1 METDILMNQ
10 GKTVLITG
18 VAGFVGMHVAE
29 RLLKAG
35 ERIIGLDNL
44 NPYYDVGL
52 KEARLERLRKYDNFS
67 FVRMDLVN
75 HEGTEALFSKYRP
88 QVVIHL
94 AAQAGVRYSLQ
105 DPFSYSDSN
114 LTGFLSMLEACR
126 HGEVKHLV
134 FASSSSVYG
143 ANGKLPLSVA
153 DRVDRPVSLYG
164 ATKRAGELMAYSYAH
179 LYKIPTTGL
188 RFFTVYGPWG
198 RPDMAYFFFTR
209 DILAGRTIK
218 LFNYGA
224 MKRDFT
230 FISDIVDGILS
241 IAESPPGQDE
251 DGVPFRVYNIGNDQ
265 PVSLGHFIEVL
276 ERILGVR
283 AVTEMYPM
291 QPGDVI
297 STHADIAP
305 LRDEFGF
312 NPGTS
317 IEEGLAAFV
326 AWYRGYYQ

>member
-1 METDILMNQ
+1 MNQ
-10 GKTVLITG
+10 GRTILITG
-18 VAGFVGMHVAE
+18 VAGFIGMHVAQC
-29 RLLKAG
+29 LLKAG
-35 ERIIGLDNL
+35 EQIVGLDNL
-44 NPYYDVGL
+44 NPYYDVDL
-52 KEARLERLRKYDNFS
+52 KEARLERLRQYGKFS

-75 HEGTEALFSKYRP
+75 HKGTEALFSEYRP
-88 QVVIHL
+88 EVVIHL

-114 LTGFLSMLEACR
+114 LTGFLSILEACR
-126 HGEVKHLV
+126 HGEIKHLV

-143 ANGKLPLSVA
+143 ANSRLPLSVA

-218 LFNYGA
+218 LFNHGA

-230 FISDIVDGILS
+230 FISDIVDGIQS

-265 PVSLGHFIEVL
+265 PVSLGYFIEVL